1 VSEREQF
8 EAWAKS
14 NGLDVLPAPHWA
26 NLTFQSLPTE
36 DSWRGWQASRRAALE
51 EAAKICDESAAAW
64 DETAKG
70 NYDGTYDSKADAA
83 RECAADIRALAKETN
98 NG

>member
-1 VSEREQF
+1 VSKLE
-8 EAWAKS
+8 
-14 NGLDVLPAPHWA
+14 
-26 NLTFQSLPTE
+26 LPTPRCTYADHSFPAYSKQQMLDFAE
-36 DSWRGWQASRRAALE
+36 ASRRSALE
-51 EAAKICDESAAAW
+51 AAAKICDESAAAW

-70 NYDGTYDSKADAA
+70 NYDGTYDSKADAS